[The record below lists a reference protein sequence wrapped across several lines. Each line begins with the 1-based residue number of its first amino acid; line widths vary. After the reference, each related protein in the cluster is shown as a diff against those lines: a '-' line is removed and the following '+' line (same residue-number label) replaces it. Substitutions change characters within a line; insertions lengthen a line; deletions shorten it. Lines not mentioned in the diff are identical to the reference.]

1 MKAMEIFH
9 PIFSAA
15 LVGNSIVVIM
25 RYHGHD
31 DDGDRR
37 QSSQQ
42 SLALEY
48 PMYGISKQ
56 SIDRNTSESF
66 SSLTKVFQ
74 PVEGLLRMLD

>member
-48 PMYGISKQ
+48 PMYGI
-56 SIDRNTSESF
+56 DRNTSESF